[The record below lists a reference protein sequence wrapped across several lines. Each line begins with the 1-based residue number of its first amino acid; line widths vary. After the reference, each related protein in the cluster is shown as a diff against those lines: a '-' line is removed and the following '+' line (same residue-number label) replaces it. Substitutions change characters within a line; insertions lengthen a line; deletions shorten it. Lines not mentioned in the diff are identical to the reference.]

1 MWCRLSEAT
10 PQKYFV
16 ATRGR
21 DVAGFVL
28 RLSGSSSFVFIF
40 DSALAFDGYRYCTN
54 TMQRGSPRRARH
66 ASHASLQV
74 SGLWHKLLSCSG
86 CAGLLCFRRCD
97 GLLRM
102 VIEVMDMVMAL

>member
-10 PQKYFV
+10 PQKYIV
-16 ATRGR
+16 ATDGQ

-28 RLSGSSSFVFIF
+28 RLSGSTSFVFIF
-40 DSALAFDGYRYCTN
+40 DSALAFDGCCTN
-54 TMQRGSPRRARH
+54 MMQRGSPRRARH

-74 SGLWHKLLSCSG
+74 SGLWHRLLSCCG